1 MSTAI
6 YETTFRRRR
15 SGFLWLIPAQLAAVF
30 TAAAVAIG
38 GQALRT
44 WILSAFVWLMTLPL
58 LISLE
63 ASLVAMMIFEPLRG
77 ILRRGQYLFLD
88 YSSQDPIHV
97 LTPIVT
103 LFALAALLRSQRLN
117 ILTATPMAG
126 WVSLLA
132 LVYFLEI
139 FNPLQGGLMVGLSGA
154 MFTIAPLVWFYFG
167 QFIKEDFVRNTLRLM
182 IIVGLITS
190 LYGVYQLVFGY
201 PAFEQYWISNTE
213 FYNSISVGHVER
225 AIATFS
231 SAEEWGRYTELGAIA
246 AFGFAAAQKRFA
258 ARLGWVLAGATLIGF
273 VLLTGQR
280 AAVFGLA
287 LGLMVLLVLGARSL
301 TNAMARVALVLLPLT
316 LLVVLVKP
324 PEMDEIWS
332 NDETQTVSTVLS
344 HTQRGVLK
352 PVGEDSFQ
360 ERLTNWSHLITD
372 VIPYRPLGTG
382 IGAGTL
388 SEWRFNQ
395 NSEDLPPLDSSILL
409 TAITCGIPGVLL
421 FIWIISRGTWLSI
434 RAARRT
440 SLADQNGANKRI
452 IAAMMCA
459 IVLNAIFGMTFGL
472 YSVAPLAWMFMGWI
486 SAETLRA
493 RTKDANGEREV
504 MTI

>member
-1 MSTAI
+1 M
-6 YETTFRRRR
+6 
-15 SGFLWLIPAQLAAVF
+15 W
-30 TAAAVAIG
+30 AVAAG

-44 WILSAFVWLMTLPL
+44 WILTALVWLMTLPL

-63 ASLVAMMIFEPLRG
+63 ASLVAMMVFEPLRG
-77 ILRRGQYLFLD
+77 ILRRLQYLFID

-103 LFALAALLRSQRLN
+103 LFALASLLRSQRLN
-117 ILTATPMAG
+117 ILFASPLAG

-132 LVYFLEI
+132 LIYFAEI
-139 FNPLQGGLMVGLSGA
+139 FNPLQGGVIVGLSGA
-154 MFTIAPLVWFYFG
+154 MFTLVPLVWFYFG
-167 QFIKEDFVRNTLRLM
+167 QFIKDEFITNTLRLM
-182 IIVGLITS
+182 IVVGLVTS

-201 PAFEQYWISNTE
+201 PAFEQYWISNTD
-213 FYNSISVGHVER
+213 FYNSINVGRIER

-246 AFGFAAAQKRFA
+246 AFGFASVQKRLA
-258 ARLGWVLAGATLIGF
+258 VRLGWFLAGAVLVAF

-280 AAVFGLA
+280 SAVFGLA
-287 LGLMVLLVLGARSL
+287 LGLMVLLVLSARSL
-301 TNAMARVALVLLPLT
+301 TNAIARVSLVLLPLA
-316 LLVVLVKP
+316 LLIVLVKP

-332 NDETQTVSTVLS
+332 NDETQSVSTVLS

-352 PVGEDSFQ
+352 PADEDSLQ
-360 ERLTNWSHLITD
+360 ERLTNWKHLATE

-395 NSEDLPPLDSSILL
+395 NSEDLPPIDSSILL
-409 TAITCGIPGVLL
+409 TAITCGIPGALL
-421 FIWIISRGTWLSI
+421 FIWILSRSTWLSI
-434 RAARRT
+434 RAARRS
-440 SLADQNGANKRI
+440 SLADKNGINKKI

-459 IVLNAIFGMTFGL
+459 FALNAMFGMTFGL
-472 YSVAPLAWMFMGWI
+472 YSVAPLAWLFIGWV

-493 RTKDANGEREV
+493 RNERERETLV
-504 MTI
+504 I